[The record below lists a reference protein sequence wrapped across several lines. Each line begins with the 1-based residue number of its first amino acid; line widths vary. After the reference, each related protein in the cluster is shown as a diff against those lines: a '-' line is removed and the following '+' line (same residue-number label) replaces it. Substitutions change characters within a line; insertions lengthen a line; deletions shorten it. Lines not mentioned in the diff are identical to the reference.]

1 MYTLEYAIQME
12 LDGRKYYL
20 EQAQKN
26 QDNALSKVFNL
37 LAESE
42 KEHAELLRKRLNE
55 EEYALHEDS
64 STSKIKTLF
73 HGLGDYKASDVRDT
87 TQLDVYR
94 FATDIE
100 EKSIVLYKGM
110 LEKAD
115 NDKDKELFEFLLKEE
130 NQHLILFDELVKMLT
145 RPEEWVESAEFGLRE
160 DY

>member
-1 MYTLEYAIQME
+1 M
-12 LDGRKYYL
+12 
-20 EQAQKN
+20 
-26 QDNALSKVFNL
+26 
-37 LAESE
+37 
-42 KEHAELLRKRLNE
+42 
-55 EEYALHEDS
+55 
-64 STSKIKTLF
+64 
-73 HGLGDYKASDVRDT
+73 GDYKASDVRDT